1 MSIAT
6 PPAGA
11 TLRSGRAMRGAAL
24 LLVLWVIVMLTGVI
38 TLFATA
44 ARTEGLQGRTLARGT
59 VARYAAEAGIDVA
72 VLHLQG
78 GDLAQRWLPDGRPQR
93 FDFEGHRIELRV
105 VDEAAKVDLNAAP
118 PEVLGGLFAAL
129 GVDQDRARSLAG
141 AIMDWRDADNL
152 LTAEGGAEDPDYE
165 HAGLPYGAKDR
176 PFETVAELR
185 QVLGM
190 DGATFERARP
200 YLTVYTGQ
208 ARPTPTFAGLPV
220 LRALGLTP
228 EQAELVRSQRG
239 APVDD
244 RGDAAGERD
253 SQAASGGRDDGDTAS
268 PPVQGPAP
276 LPGQLNTLAA
286 QGTGTY
292 SISSL
297 ATRADGTRV
306 RIQTTIRIGGGNGS
320 GQLYLPLSWHVGES
334 D

>member
-1 MSIAT
+1 MR
-6 PPAGA
+6 PV
-11 TLRSGRAMRGAAL
+11 RGAAL

-44 ARTEGLQGRTLARGT
+44 ARTEGLQGRTLARAT
-59 VARYAAEAGIDVA
+59 AARYAAEAGIDVA

-78 GDLAQRWLPDGRPQR
+78 GDMQQRWLPDGRPQR
-93 FDFEGHRIELRV
+93 FAFEGHRIELRV

-118 PEVLGGLFAAL
+118 PDVLAGLFIAL
-129 GVDQDRARSLAG
+129 GVDQDRARALAG
-141 AIMDWRDADNL
+141 AIVDWRDADNL

-176 PFETVAELR
+176 PFDTVAELQ

-190 DGATFERARP
+190 DAVTLQRARP

-208 ARPTPTFAGLPV
+208 ARPTPTFAALPV
-220 LRALGLTP
+220 LQALGLTP

-239 APVDD
+239 EPVAGGPGASGDGD
-244 RGDAAGERD
+244 ARDAGDAAGEAR
-253 SQAASGGRDDGDTAS
+253 
-268 PPVQGPAP
+268 PPPRTVQGPAP
-276 LPGQLNTLAA
+276 LPGQLATLAA

-306 RIQTTIRIGGGNGS
+306 RIQTTLRIGGGSGS
-320 GQLYLPLSWHVGES
+320 GQLYLPLSWHVGET

>member
-1 MSIAT
+1 MKAI
-6 PPAGA
+6 
-11 TLRSGRAMRGAAL
+11 RGAAL
-24 LLVLWVIVMLTGVI
+24 LLVLWVIVMLTGVV

-44 ARTEGLQGRTLARGT
+44 ARTEGLQGRTLARST

-78 GDLAQRWLPDGRPQR
+78 ADMQQRWLPDGRPQR
-93 FDFEGHRIELRV
+93 FGFEGYQLELRV
-105 VDEAAKVDLNAAP
+105 VDESAKVDLNAAP
-118 PEVLGGLFAAL
+118 PDVLGGLFIAL
-129 GVDQDRARSLAG
+129 GVEQERARALAG
-141 AIMDWRDADNL
+141 AIVDWRDADNL
-152 LTAEGGAEDPDYE
+152 LTPEGGAEDPDYE
-165 HAGLPYGAKDR
+165 NAGLPYGAKDR
-176 PFETVAELR
+176 PFDTVAELQ

-190 DGATFERARP
+190 DARTLQRARP

-208 ARPTPTFAGLPV
+208 ARPTPTFAAAPV
-220 LRALGLTP
+220 LQALGLTP

-239 APVDD
+239 APATGPSGSAGDD
-244 RGDAAGERD
+244 DAQDRTGAAG
-253 SQAASGGRDDGDTAS
+253 GRE
-268 PPVQGPAP
+268 PPPRTVPGPAP
-276 LPGQLNTLAA
+276 LAGQLATLAA

-306 RIQTTIRIGGGNGS
+306 RIQTTLRIGGGSGS

>member
-1 MSIAT
+1 MR
-6 PPAGA
+6 PV
-11 TLRSGRAMRGAAL
+11 RGAAL

-44 ARTEGLQGRTLARGT
+44 ARTEGLQGRTLARAT

-78 GDLAQRWLPDGRPQR
+78 GDLQQRWLPDGRSQR
-93 FDFEGHRIELRV
+93 FVFEGHRIELRI

-118 PEVLGGLFAAL
+118 PDVLGGLFIAL
-129 GVDQDRARSLAG
+129 GVDQARARALAG
-141 AIMDWRDADNL
+141 AIVDWRDADNL

-176 PFETVAELR
+176 PFDTVAELR

-190 DGATFERARP
+190 DAATLERARP

-208 ARPTPTFAGLPV
+208 ARPTPTFAALPV
-220 LRALGLTP
+220 LQALGLTP

-239 APVDD
+239 EPVAGSRGASGD
-244 RGDAAGERD
+244 GDARDPGDSAGAPEPPPRTA
-253 SQAASGGRDDGDTAS
+253 QA
-268 PPVQGPAP
+268 PAP
-276 LPGQLNTLAA
+276 LPGQLATLAA

-306 RIQTTIRIGGGNGS
+306 RIQMTLRIGGGSGS
-320 GQLYLPLSWHVGES
+320 GQLYLPLSWHVGET